1 MHSFNRFFMQ
11 MIMKNIVFLCV
22 GLLAACHLYA
32 QPRAIQ
38 QAMADY
44 DYPQAL
50 HLIAHEE
57 PTVSLLYLKGTA
69 LKELK
74 RWPEALQV
82 YEQLCVQD
90 SLAPR
95 AFIESAACCK
105 ALSRNGQ
112 AVDYY
117 KKALQLDSLHVYARM
132 QYIQLLQSLKRDEEA
147 LEESRKQVACDSS
160 TVAFHQ
166 LGQCYQNLKRWEEAL
181 SCYQW
186 IQQRDSSDYL
196 AAAKQGMIYIEKEDY
211 PRAIEVTEAY
221 RKIDSTHVL
230 VNQQNAQA
238 YCLNQNYETA
248 IRRYESLLQQGD
260 STFYT
265 TYYLGISFYAS
276 DLFYEACDAFLLAK
290 KQAPKDINLL
300 YYLDKAYSKTRMR
313 VKGVKYM
320 EEAVSYALPPDSAM
334 NRLYIGLADCYKAA
348 GLYLDQLETL
358 ETRYARYDHNNH
370 KLLYDMA
377 FISYRHMNNP
387 QRAQRYLEEFLKTRP
402 KGDAPKPQTTNVK
415 GNVLLDDAAYYHAA
429 EQWLEDLKKHRK
441 REEFFQGKM
450 QP

>member
-1 MHSFNRFFMQ
+1 MPM
-11 MIMKNIVFLCV
+11 MMKNVLVLCI
-22 GLLAACHLYA
+22 GLMTACHLLA
-32 QPRAIQ
+32 QPEAIR

-50 HLIAHEE
+50 QLIAQEE

-82 YEQLCVQD
+82 YEQLCIQD

-105 ALSRNGQ
+105 ALSRNKQ

-117 KKALQLDSLHVYARM
+117 EKALQLDSLHIYARM
-132 QYIQLLQSLKRDEEA
+132 QYIQLLQSLKRHEEA
-147 LEESRKQVACDSS
+147 LEESRKLVACDSS

-186 IQQRDSSDYL
+186 IQRRDSSDYL

-221 RKIDSTHVL
+221 RRIDSTHVL

-238 YCLNQNYETA
+238 YCLNQDYEMA

-276 DLFYEACDAFLLAK
+276 DLFYEACDAFLLAR
-290 KQAPKDINLL
+290 KQAPKDVNLL
-300 YYLDKAYSKTRMR
+300 YYLGKACSKTRMR
-313 VKGVKYM
+313 VKGVEYM
-320 EEAVSYALPPDSAM
+320 EEAVSYTLPPDSAM
-334 NRLYIGLADCYKAA
+334 NRLYIGLADCYQAA

-358 ETRYARYDHNNH
+358 ETRYARYDCSNH

-377 FISYRHMNNP
+377 FISYRHLNNP
-387 QRAQRYLEEFLKTRP
+387 RRAQRYLEAFLKTRP
-402 KGDAPKPQTTNVK
+402 EGNTSKAQTTPQK
-415 GNVLLDDAAYYHAA
+415 GEVQLGDMIYYNAA
-429 EQWLEDLKKHRK
+429 EKWLEDLKKHRK
-441 REEFFQGKM
+441 REEFFQGKK

>member
-1 MHSFNRFFMQ
+1 MPM
-11 MIMKNIVFLCV
+11 MMKNVLVLCI
-22 GLLAACHLYA
+22 GLMTACHLLA
-32 QPRAIQ
+32 QPEAIR

-50 HLIAHEE
+50 QLIAQEE

-82 YEQLCVQD
+82 YEQLCIQD
-90 SLAPR
+90 LLAPR

-105 ALSRNGQ
+105 ALSRNKQ

-117 KKALQLDSLHVYARM
+117 EKALQLDSLHIYARM
-132 QYIQLLQSLKRDEEA
+132 QYIQLLQSLKRHEEA
-147 LEESRKQVACDSS
+147 LEESRKLVVCDSS

-186 IQQRDSSDYL
+186 IQRRDSSDYL

-221 RKIDSTHVL
+221 RRIDSTHVL

-238 YCLNQNYETA
+238 YCLNQDYEMA

-276 DLFYEACDAFLLAK
+276 DLFYEACDAFLLAR

-300 YYLDKAYSKTRMR
+300 YYLGKACSKTRMR
-313 VKGVKYM
+313 VKGVEYM
-320 EEAVSYALPPDSAM
+320 EEAVSYALPPDSTM
-334 NRLYIGLADCYKAA
+334 NRLYIGLADCYQAA

-358 ETRYARYDHNNH
+358 ETRYARYDCSNH

-377 FISYRHMNNP
+377 FISYRHLNNP
-387 QRAQRYLEEFLKTRP
+387 RRAQRYLEAFLKTRP
-402 KGDAPKPQTTNVK
+402 EGNTSKAQTTPQK
-415 GNVLLDDAAYYHAA
+415 GEVQLGDMIYYNAA
-429 EQWLEDLKKHRK
+429 EKWLEDLKKHRK
-441 REEFFQGKM
+441 REEFFQGKK

>member
-1 MHSFNRFFMQ
+1 
-11 MIMKNIVFLCV
+11 MKNILALCI
-22 GLLAACHLYA
+22 GLMTACYLQA
-32 QPRAIQ
+32 QPEAIQ
-38 QAMADY
+38 KAMADY

-50 HLIAHEE
+50 QLIAQEK
-57 PTVSLLYLKGTA
+57 PTVSLLYMKGTV

-74 RWPEALQV
+74 RWSEALRV

-90 SLAPR
+90 SLTPR
-95 AFIESAACCK
+95 AFIESATCCK
-105 ALSRNGQ
+105 ALARNKQ
-112 AVDYY
+112 AVSYLE
-117 KKALQLDSLHVYARM
+117 KALQLDSLHIYARM

-147 LEESRKQVACDSS
+147 LEESRKLVACDSS
-160 TVAFHQ
+160 TVAFHL

-221 RKIDSTHVL
+221 RRIDSTHVL

-238 YCLNQNYETA
+238 YCLNQDYETA

-290 KQAPKDINLL
+290 KLAPKDINLL
-300 YYLDKAYSKTRMR
+300 YYLGKACSKTRMR
-313 VKGVKYM
+313 VKGVEYM

-334 NRLYIGLADCYKAA
+334 NRLYIGLADCYQAA

-358 ETRYARYDHNNH
+358 ETRYARYDRNNH

-377 FISYRHMNNP
+377 FISYRHLNNP
-387 QRAQRYLEEFLKTRP
+387 RRAQRYLEAFLKTRP
-402 KGDAPKPQTTNVK
+402 EGNTSKPQTTPQK
-415 GNVLLDDAAYYHAA
+415 GEVQLGDMIYYNAA
-429 EQWLEDLKKHRK
+429 EKWLEDLKKHRK
-441 REEFFQGKM
+441 REEFFQGKK